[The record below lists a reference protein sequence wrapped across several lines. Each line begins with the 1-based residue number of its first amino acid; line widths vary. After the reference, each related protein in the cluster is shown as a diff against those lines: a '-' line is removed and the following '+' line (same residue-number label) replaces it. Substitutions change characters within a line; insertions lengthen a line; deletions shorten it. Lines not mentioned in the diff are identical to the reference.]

1 MCQVLGVS
9 RSAYYEWKN
18 RQPTKRDIEN
28 QRLVVQIRN
37 IYFKSKKTYGSPR
50 VTMELARQQIM
61 ASRPR
66 VARIMKKQNLV
77 SIRRKKFRSTTD
89 SKHNYPVVEN
99 KLNRD
104 FSVKE
109 TGRVWVSD
117 ITYVRTRQ
125 GWLYLTVI
133 LDLADRKVV
142 GWAMSSSLKAYDT
155 SIAAWKMAVKRRPVT
170 QELIFHSDRG
180 IQYACTE
187 FRELLEKHPLVSR
200 SMSRKG
206 DCWDNA
212 VAESFFNN
220 IKMEWIY
227 HRSYKTREQAK
238 ISIFEYIE
246 TWYNQNRIH
255 TTIQMPIRDFN
266 NQTQKQKLVA

>member
-1 MCQVLGVS
+1 
-9 RSAYYEWKN
+9 
-18 RQPTKRDIEN
+18 
-28 QRLVVQIRN
+28 
-37 IYFKSKKTYGSPR
+37 
-50 VTMELARQQIM
+50 MELNRQQIK

-66 VARIMKKQNLV
+66 VARLMKKHNLV
-77 SIRRKKFRSTTD
+77 SIRRIKFRSTTD

-117 ITYVRTRQ
+117 ITYVKTRQ

-155 SIAAWKMAVKRRPVT
+155 SIAAWKMAVKRRPIT

-220 IKMEWIY
+220 IKTEWIY
-227 HRSYKTREQAK
+227 HRSYQTREQAK
-238 ISIFEYIE
+238 ISIFDYIE

-255 TTIQMPIRDFN
+255 TTTVSQKVCKWDFV
-266 NQTQKQKLVA
+266 KG

>member
-9 RSAYYEWKN
+9 RSAYYQWKS
-18 RQPTKRDIEN
+18 REPTKRDIEN
-28 QRLVVQIRN
+28 QRLVEQIRN
-37 IYFKSKKTYGSPR
+37 IYLKSKKTYGSPR
-50 VTMELARQQIM
+50 VTMELARQEIT

-142 GWAMSSSLKAYDT
+142 GWAMSNSLKAYDT
-155 SIAAWKMAVKRRPVT
+155 SIAAWKMATKRRPIT

-187 FRELLEKHPLVSR
+187 FRELLEKYPLVSR

-220 IKMEWIY
+220 IKIEWIY
-227 HRSYKTREQAK
+227 HRSYKTREQARV
-238 ISIFEYIE
+238 SIFEYIE

-255 TTIQMPIRDFN
+255 TTIKMPIREFK
-266 NQTQKQKLVA
+266 NQPQNQKLVA